1 MQSMKGKMKRF
12 VFGTE
17 AAKQPDGVYM
27 DSKGT
32 GVLGEVRAEQY
43 LVERGY
49 QILARNA
56 VFPGAEIDLLFRGQ
70 DEDGQ
75 RVLGARGGDGGLT

>member
-1 MQSMKGKMKRF
+1 MQSMKDKMKRF

-17 AAKQPDGVYM
+17 DTKQPDGVYM
-27 DSKGT
+27 DSNGT

-56 VFPGAEIDLLFRGQ
+56 VFPGAEIDLIAQ
-70 DEDGQ
+70 DG
-75 RVLGARGGDGGLT
+75 RVIVFIVVKMRTRSQT